1 MPFSKKSCVGCEKQ
15 ETRNKKH
22 TIEKGEMNEGKHFEK
37 HKGNGFHKFVK
48 WNDRQRVAVVKFSY
62 HPCS

>member
-15 ETRNKKH
+15 ETRNRQ
-22 TIEKGEMNEGKHFEK
+22 TEKGEMNEGKHFEK

-62 HPCS
+62 HPYS